1 MQALWHRNAEAHKCS
16 VALIQTGAWE
26 RGQWSLS
33 NCRARRRS
41 QLRADKGYFQ
51 GEAGIVF
58 CPLWKDQHGARS
70 REMGSALRTIH
81 VAGGS
86 TAQVSQHKGL
96 SFLVIRMK
104 EKSCLVF
111 GERSSVT

>member
-1 MQALWHRNAEAHKCS
+1 
-16 VALIQTGAWE
+16 
-26 RGQWSLS
+26 
-33 NCRARRRS
+33 
-41 QLRADKGYFQ
+41 
-51 GEAGIVF
+51 
-58 CPLWKDQHGARS
+58 
-70 REMGSALRTIH
+70 MGSALRTIH

-86 TAQVSQHKGL
+86 SAQVSQHKGL